1 MRLILMPPRKTNMTL
16 TAFIAVALLHLMAAI
31 SPGPAVL
38 MAARTGVTEGLRTGT
53 FLAMGIG
60 IGGVI
65 WAAAALFGL
74 ALVFQAAPSLLWA
87 LKIVGGVYLIYMAW
101 GMWRGADHPLDMSAA
116 TNTPR
121 SAASAF
127 RLGLW
132 TQLANPKPA
141 VLFSAIFI
149 GTVPPGTSLWVYA
162 ALLTVVFLNETIWNT
177 LVARIFSFD
186 RTRAGYIS
194 LKSVIDRTFGG
205 LLALLGVKI
214 AAT

>member
-1 MRLILMPPRKTNMTL
+1 MTL
-16 TAFIAVALLHLMAAI
+16 TAFLAVAFLHLLAAV
-31 SPGPAVL
+31 SPGPAVI
-38 MAARTGVTEGLRTGT
+38 MAARTGVTEGLRTGA

-60 IGGVI
+60 VGAVI

-74 ALVFQAAPSLLWA
+74 GLVFAAAPSLLWA
-87 LKIVGGVYLIYMAW
+87 LKIGGAGYLLWMAYHL
-101 GMWRGADHPLDMSAA
+101 WRDADKPLLTGDAGQA
-116 TNTPR
+116 PR

-127 RLGLW
+127 RLGLY

-149 GTVPPGTSLWVYA
+149 GTVPPATPVWVYG
-162 ALLTVVFLNETIWNT
+162 ALLAVVFLNETLWNT
-177 LVARIFSFD
+177 FVARLFSLE
-186 RTRAGYIS
+186 RSRAAYLS
-194 LKSVIDRTFGG
+194 LKSIIDKTFGG

>member
-1 MRLILMPPRKTNMTL
+1 MTL

-38 MAARTGVTEGLRTGT
+38 MAARTGVTEGLRTGA

-60 IGGVI
+60 VGGVI

-87 LKIVGGVYLIYMAW
+87 LKIIGGAYLIYMAW
-101 GMWRGADHPLDMSAA
+101 GMWRGADTPLDMTRASKTA
-116 TNTPR
+116 R
-121 SAASAF
+121 SPLSAF

-141 VLFSAIFI
+141 ILFSAIFI
-149 GTVPPGTSLWVYA
+149 GTVPPGTSLWVYG
-162 ALLTVVFLNETIWNT
+162 ALLAVVFLNETIWNT

-194 LKSVIDRTFGG
+194 LKSLIDRSFGG

>member
-1 MRLILMPPRKTNMTL
+1 MTL
-16 TAFIAVALLHLMAAI
+16 TAFLAVAFLHLMAAI

-38 MAARTGVTEGLRTGT
+38 MSARTGVTEGLRTGF
-53 FLAMGIG
+53 FLACGIG

-65 WAAAALFGL
+65 WATAALFGL
-74 ALVFQAAPSLLWA
+74 NLVFQAAPALLWA
-87 LKIVGGVYLIYMAW
+87 LKIVGGMYLIWMAW
-101 GMWRGADHPLDMSAA
+101 GMWQGADQPLDMGE
-116 TNTPR
+116 TGRLPR

-127 RLGLW
+127 RLGLI

-141 VLFSAIFI
+141 VLFSAIFV
-149 GTVPPGTSLWVYA
+149 GTVPPDTPLWVYG
-162 ALLTVVFLNETIWNT
+162 ALLAVVFLNETVWNT

-186 RTRAGYIS
+186 RSKAAYIS
-194 LKSVIDRTFGG
+194 LKSIIDRSFGG

>member
-1 MRLILMPPRKTNMTL
+1 MTL
-16 TAFIAVALLHLMAAI
+16 TAFVAVALLHLMAAI

-38 MAARTGVTEGLRTGT
+38 MSARTGVTEGLRTGA

-74 ALVFQAAPSLLWA
+74 ALVFQAAPALLWG
-87 LKIVGGVYLIYMAW
+87 LKIVGGLYLLHMAW
-101 GMWRGADHPLDMSAA
+101 GMWRDADTPLDMSE
-116 TNTPR
+116 TGRPPR
-121 SAASAF
+121 RAASAF
-127 RLGLW
+127 RLGVM

-141 VLFSAIFI
+141 ILFSAIFV
-149 GTVPPGTSLWVYA
+149 GTVPPGTPLWVYS
-162 ALLTVVFLNETIWNT
+162 ALLVVVFLNETLWNI

-186 RTRAGYIS
+186 RTKRGYIS
-194 LKSVIDRTFGG
+194 LKSIIDRSFGG
-205 LLALLGVKI
+205 LLALLGLKI